1 MKVLL
6 NVNPYLFVLNRVMFR
21 IKMCNIVVWQQNR

>member
-6 NVNPYLFVLNRVMFR
+6 NVNPHLFVLNRVIFR
-21 IKMCNIVVWQQNR
+21 IKMCNIVVLQQKR

>member
-6 NVNPYLFVLNRVMFR
+6 NVNPYLFVLNRVIFR
-21 IKMCNIVVWQQNR
+21 IKMCNIGVWQQNR

>member
-6 NVNPYLFVLNRVMFR
+6 NVNPYLVVLNRVMFR
-21 IKMCNIVVWQQNR
+21 IKMGNSVVWQQNR